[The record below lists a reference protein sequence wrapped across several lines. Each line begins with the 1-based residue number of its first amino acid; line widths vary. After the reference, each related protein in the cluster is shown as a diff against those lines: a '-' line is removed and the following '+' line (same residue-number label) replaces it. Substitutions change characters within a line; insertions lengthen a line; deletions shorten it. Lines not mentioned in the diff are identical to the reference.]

1 MIRLR
6 RLLESVLSERVSDVV
21 YHATSAPNFLS
32 IFINDTFKLTPLK
45 GIDSID
51 TEWARSRGILDH
63 YYMSVARSV
72 TSDFVR
78 GGTGENRTE
87 RMVFR
92 LDGRKLAARF
102 RGFAHNYGDWVGDEM
117 EDRIVSKKPEIR
129 GFSNYVTGV
138 YFSASTIS
146 YEFEHGNGGLMIT
159 VLSNIE
165 RKGIDIYNC
174 AIVKFMEMV
183 RSNPESTTIKDLEKS
198 GGYPSFNNK
207 CKVDTG
213 EFIEVLKRFL

>member
-6 RLLESVLSERVSDVV
+6 PMLEGILKERVSDVV

-78 GGTGENRTE
+78 GGTGENRME

-92 LDGRKLAARF
+92 LDGRKLSANFRAA
-102 RGFAHNYGDWVGDEM
+102 AHNYGDWVGDEM
-117 EDRIVSKKPEIR
+117 EDRIISKKPEIR
-129 GFSNYVTGV
+129 NFSKYVTGV

-146 YEFEHGNGGLMIT
+146 YEFQSGGGETMIR

-174 AIVKFMEMV
+174 GIVKFMEMV
-183 RSNPESTTIKDLEKS
+183 RDNPESTTIKDLER
-198 GGYPSFNNK
+198 GYPSFNNK

>member
-1 MIRLR
+1 
-6 RLLESVLSERVSDVV
+6 
-21 YHATSAPNFLS
+21 
-32 IFINDTFKLTPLK
+32 
-45 GIDSID
+45 
-51 TEWARSRGILDH
+51 
-63 YYMSVARSV
+63 MSVARSV

-117 EDRIVSKKPEIR
+117 EDRIISKKPEIR
-129 GFSNYVTGV
+129 GFSKYVTGV

-146 YEFEHGNGGLMIT
+146 YEFQSGGGETMIR

-174 AIVKFMEMV
+174 GIVKFMEMV
-183 RSNPESTTIKDLEKS
+183 RDNPESTTITDLEKS

>member
-72 TSDFVR
+72 TSDFIR
-78 GGTGENRTE
+78 GGVGENRTE

-117 EDRIVSKKPEIR
+117 EDRIISKKPEIR

-174 AIVKFMEMV
+174 AVVKFMEMV
-183 RSNPESTTIKDLEKS
+183 RDNPESTTIKDLEKS